1 MPPLAAWLLLTLPL
15 TPTATPAPPQ
25 FEASTVAGPA
35 SGRVA
40 SLSAALAI
48 TWADPAT
55 PPGEL
60 VALRRFGRPLPPR
73 PREPMLV
80 LANGDAVAGATLGGD
95 GNALFFRPRFTPPPA
110 VPWSVPLTAVA
121 AAWLDAPDAD
131 TPTEPSRYAWAGGK
145 RDAVL
150 LRTGDI
156 LRGGLDGLTADG
168 VRFQPV
174 DRPAE
179 VVPLARVAALAF
191 DQTLARV
198 RKVKP
203 AHARVTLADGSRLTL
218 TQVAAD
224 SATLSGVTPYG
235 PRVQVPWAEV
245 VALDV
250 LNGKATALGDLTPKS
265 AEVTAFTGLAW
276 PWRVNQS
283 ARSAP
288 LRLRGES
295 GVGTFDRGLGL
306 HSRTRLTY
314 ELAGKY
320 RRFEA
325 QVGLDA
331 ARGRRG
337 SADVTLLLDGK
348 PSGPE
353 SLRRLTATTGTVAVS
368 LETAGVKELT
378 LLVDY
383 GPGGDAQDDVNFADA
398 RLID

>member
-1 MPPLAAWLLLTLPL
+1 MPLLAAWLLLTLPL
-15 TPTATPAPPQ
+15 APAAPPGTPL
-25 FEASTVAGPA
+25 FEASTVAGPVA
-35 SGRVA
+35 GRVA
-40 SLSAALAI
+40 SLSATLAL

-60 VALRRFGRPLPPR
+60 VALRRAGRPVPPR

-95 GNALFFRPRFTPPPA
+95 VNALTFRPRFLPA
-110 VPWSVPLTAVA
+110 PAEPWGVPLA
-121 AAWLDAPDAD
+121 AIAAIWLEAPDAE
-131 TPTEPSRYAWAGGK
+131 TPAEPSRYAWAGGK
-145 RDAVL
+145 YDAVL

-156 LRGGLDGLTADG
+156 LRGGLDGLTPGG
-168 VRFQPV
+168 VRFQPA
-174 DRPAE
+174 DRPSE

-191 DQTLARV
+191 DPTLARV

-218 TQVAAD
+218 TQVAGDAD
-224 SATLSGVTPYG
+224 AINGVTPYG
-235 PRVQVPWAEV
+235 PRVRLPWAEV

-276 PWRVNQS
+276 PWRTDRS
-283 ARSAP
+283 ARGAP
-288 LRLRGES
+288 LRLRDEF
-295 GVGTFDRGLGL
+295 GVSTFDRGLGL

-314 ELAGKY
+314 DLAGKY

-325 QVGLDA
+325 WVGLDA
-331 ARGRRG
+331 ASGRRG

-348 PSGPE
+348 PAGPE
-353 SLRRLTATTGTVAVS
+353 SLRRLTAATGTVAVV
-368 LETAGVKELT
+368 LGTAGVKELT

-398 RLID
+398 RLIE

>member
-1 MPPLAAWLLLTLPL
+1 MSPLVAWLLLTLP
-15 TPTATPAPPQ
+15 PPGPAA

-35 SGRVA
+35 AGRVQ
-40 SLSAALAI
+40 SLSATLAVV
-48 TWADPAT
+48 WADPAT

-60 VALRRFGRPLPPR
+60 VALRRAGRAAPAR

-95 GNALFFRPRFTPPPA
+95 ANRLRFRPRFLGPA
-110 VPWSVPLTAVA
+110 AEPWAVPLTAVA
-121 AAWLDAPDAD
+121 AAWLEAPDAD
-131 TPTEPSRYAWAGGK
+131 TPAEPARYAWAGGK

-150 LRTGDI
+150 LRSRDV
-156 LRGGLDGLTADG
+156 LRGGLDGLTPEGG
-168 VRFQPV
+168 VRFQAA

-191 DQTLARV
+191 DPSLARV

-224 SATLSGVTPYG
+224 ATALTGVTPYG
-235 PRVQVPWAEV
+235 PRVEVPWSEV
-245 VALDV
+245 VALDAV
-250 LNGKATALGDLTPKS
+250 NGKATPLGDLTPKS
-265 AEVTAFTGLAW
+265 AEVTPFTDLAW
-276 PWRVNQS
+276 PWRVNQTV
-283 ARSAP
+283 RGEP
-288 LRLRGES
+288 LRLRGEY
-295 GVGTFDRGLGL
+295 GVGTSDRGLGL

-314 ELAGKY
+314 DLGGKF

-325 QVGLDA
+325 RVGLDA
-331 ARGRRG
+331 ASGRRG

-348 PSGPE
+348 PAGPE
-353 SLRRLTATTGTVAVS
+353 SLRRLTAATGTVAVS
-368 LETAGVKELT
+368 LATPGVKELT

-398 RLID
+398 RLIE

>member
-1 MPPLAAWLLLTLPL
+1 MPPLAAWLLLTLLL
-15 TPTATPAPPQ
+15 TPPAPPGPPQ

-35 SGRVA
+35 TGRVA
-40 SLSAALAI
+40 SLSAALAV

-60 VALRRFGRPLPPR
+60 VALRRVGRPLPPR

-95 GNALFFRPRFTPPPA
+95 ANALSFRPRFTPPPA
-110 VPWSVPLTAVA
+110 EPWAVPLTAVA
-121 AAWLDAPDAD
+121 AAWLEAPDAD
-131 TPTEPSRYAWAGGK
+131 TPPEPSRYAWAGGK
-145 RDAVL
+145 RDAML

-156 LRGGLDGLTADG
+156 LRGGLDGLTPAG
-168 VRFQPV
+168 VRFQPA

-191 DQTLARV
+191 DPTLARI

-224 SATLSGVTPYG
+224 TTTLSGVTPYG
-235 PRVQVPWAEV
+235 PRVQLPWAEV
-245 VALDV
+245 LALDV

-276 PWRVNQS
+276 PWRGNQS
-283 ARSAP
+283 ARGAP

-314 ELAGKY
+314 DLAGKY
-320 RRFEA
+320 RRFES

-331 ARGRRG
+331 ESGRRG

-353 SLRRLTATTGTVAVS
+353 SLRRLTAAAGTVAVS
-368 LETAGVKELT
+368 LDTAGVKELT

-398 RLID
+398 RLVE